1 MDLLDELTICLE
13 NSQHN
18 KGNVASFNVA
28 SAIPLAVNRG
38 PYALASH

>member
-18 KGNVASFNVA
+18 KRNVASFNVA
-28 SAIPLAVNRG
+28 SAIPIAVKRG